1 MKNEKVL
8 NTIEEA
14 IEDFRQGKS
23 SSSSMTKT
31 GKTKATSS

>member
-14 IEDFRQGKS
+14 IEEKS

>member
-14 IEDFRQGKS
+14 IEDFRQEKS

-31 GKTKATSS
+31 GKKATSS